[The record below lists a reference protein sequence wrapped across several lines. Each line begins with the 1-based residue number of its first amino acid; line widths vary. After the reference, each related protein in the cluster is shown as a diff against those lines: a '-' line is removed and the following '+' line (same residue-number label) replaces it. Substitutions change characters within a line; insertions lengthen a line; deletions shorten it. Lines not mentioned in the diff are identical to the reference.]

1 MTTYRRRSETDK
13 FRMALM
19 QLRAKH
25 KWTQETLASKLG
37 VAKRTL
43 SHWECGHWLPPVRQR
58 LHVLLALHDVPPE
71 YVLEV
76 ADGLGISADPAAQSF
91 LQQYEDA
98 LDPPEPVAPPAPVVV
113 APPRVPIDPERLR
126 ASMDTLVRDAADAM
140 NVSANELRAAL
151 GRALA
156 TCAELGGTL
165 DEMRDAVAVRA
176 KPAKVVSTHA
186 T

>member
-1 MTTYRRRSETDK
+1 MTPYRRRSETDK
-13 FRMALM
+13 FRHALWG
-19 QLRAKH
+19 LRRERQ
-25 KWTQETLASKLG
+25 WTQETLASKLG

-58 LHVLLALHDVPPE
+58 LHVLLALHDMPPAH
-71 YVLEV
+71 VLAV

-113 APPRVPIDPERLR
+113 APPRVPIDPEVLR
-126 ASMDTLVRDAADAM
+126 ASMDALVRDAADAM
-140 NVSANELRAAL
+140 NVSANELRAAV

-156 TCAELGGTL
+156 TCAELGATL

-176 KPAKVVSTHA
+176 KAVKVVSASA